1 MNELGK
7 ITVDTLDGTKL
18 AGRTNERRGADVV
31 LPVEVGR
38 RNDANLPAISAG
50 ALNGMSQGA
59 IGANYIGVANSEY
72 STRQCHRR
80 ILPERCAE
88 SGSQR

>member
-38 RNDANLPAISAG
+38 RNDANLPAISA
-50 ALNGMSQGA
+50 
-59 IGANYIGVANSEY
+59 
-72 STRQCHRR
+72 RR
-80 ILPERCAE
+80 
-88 SGSQR
+88 